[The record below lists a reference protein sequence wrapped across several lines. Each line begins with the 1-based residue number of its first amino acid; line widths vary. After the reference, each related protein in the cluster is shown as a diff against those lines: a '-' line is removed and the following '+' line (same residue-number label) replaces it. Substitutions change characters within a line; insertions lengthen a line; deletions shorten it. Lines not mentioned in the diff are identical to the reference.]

1 MIMSSN
7 PFKAALLAGRGLT
20 GIRTSLCSPAIVELL
35 SDCGFDYIYID
46 TEHTPGDVKIVQ
58 AQLWA
63 MRGSPSMHLVRPPEN
78 NETVIKKFLD
88 VGVQNFLI
96 PMIQSPEDAHR
107 AVAAT
112 RYPPL
117 GRRGVC
123 GRSGAN
129 RYGRL
134 KDYYLQANEQVC
146 VVAMIETRTAL
157 DRLEEIAAVEGVDA
171 VWVGP
176 GDLAAD
182 FGLLGAGGASHP
194 QVRAAIDDAISRAR
208 QIGKPIGVPSSNED
222 IARHLVAS
230 GCALVTASSDV
241 DILAE
246 NGDRL
251 AKLLKG

>member
-1 MIMSSN
+1 MNMSSN
-7 PFKAALLAGRGLT
+7 PFKVALRAGRTLT

-35 SDCGFDYIYID
+35 SHCGFDYIYID
-46 TEHTPGDVKIVQ
+46 TEHTPSDVKTVQ

-63 MRGSPSMHLVRPPEN
+63 MRGSSSMHLVRPAEN
-78 NETVIKKFLD
+78 DDTAIKKLLD

-96 PMIQSPEDAHR
+96 PMVQSPEDARR
-107 AVAAT
+107 AVGAT

-129 RYGRL
+129 RYGRVR
-134 KDYYLQANEQVC
+134 DYYAHSNDQVC
-146 VVAMIETRTAL
+146 LVAMLETRTAL
-157 DRLEEIAAVEGVDA
+157 DRLEEIASVEGVDA
-171 VWVGP
+171 IWVGP

-182 FGLLGAGGASHP
+182 LDCLGERGASNP
-194 QVRAAIDDAISRAR
+194 QVRAAIEDAIARAR
-208 QIGKPIGVPSSNED
+208 RIGKPIGVPSSNEEV
-222 IARHLVAS
+222 ARNLVLS

-251 AKLLKG
+251 AEFLKR